1 MNLASIALDG
11 LRKAELKLEKSG
23 RELARLPAPSGGD
36 PEAQEGDEVRM
47 SGPAANLSASMIGL
61 IEARQMYEA
70 NRKLISA
77 EDELAKHT
85 IDLIG

>member
-23 RELARLPAPSGGD
+23 RELARLPGPPVA
-36 PEAQEGDEVRM
+36 EAGDEAVV
-47 SGPAANLSASMIGL
+47 SEPAASLSASMTGL

-70 NRKLISA
+70 NLKLISA
-77 EDELAKHT
+77 EDELSKHT

>member
-23 RELARLPAPSGGD
+23 RELARLPGPPVAEP
-36 PEAQEGDEVRM
+36 GDEAVV
-47 SGPAANLSASMIGL
+47 SEPAASLSASMTGL

-70 NRKLISA
+70 NLKLISA
-77 EDELAKHT
+77 EDELSKHT